1 LPHLLRLLR
10 AVVRS
15 YKLIAHYIRTAPVRS
30 QVEFRGYAL
39 EAVDLA
45 VDLVNTYNAFRQT
58 DELTDGEALES
69 FLREHKRTDIRIT
82 DRDLDEVRELRGQ
95 LRTIFQT
102 HDQRGAAAAIN
113 SLLEESGALPRL
125 TDHDGSEWHLHY
137 TTPNVPLAQELTTVT
152 GMGLAVL
159 MSDKRWDRI
168 HVCEG
173 DRCLDVFVDHSKNRS
188 RRFCSP
194 EVCGNR
200 ASVAAYRQRAR
211 AGR

>member
-1 LPHLLRLLR
+1 
-10 AVVRS
+10 
-15 YKLIAHYIRTAPVRS
+15 
-30 QVEFRGYAL
+30 VEFRGYAL

-58 DELTDGEALES
+58 DGLTDAEALES
-69 FLREHKRTDIRIT
+69 FLREHNRPEVRIG
-82 DRDLDEVRELRGQ
+82 DRDLDGVRELRER
-95 LRTIFQT
+95 LRAIFEA
-102 HDQRGAAAAIN
+102 HDQRVAAVAIN

-137 TTPNVPLAQELTTVT
+137 TAAKVPLAEELTAVT
-152 GMGLAVL
+152 AMGLAVL

-173 DRCLDVFVDHSKNRS
+173 DRCLDVFVDQSKNRS